1 MCFAAFLPRAA
12 KGRSK
17 SSNWP
22 SDQSD
27 LAWRIRMSRRFGI
40 NQFNRTGSPFNAYR
54 IIAMTPTVDE
64 SYAAVD
70 LGSNSFH
77 MIVAN
82 WMDGRLQIIDRMKEM
97 VRLASG
103 LNDKQELSKESMQ
116 QALECLQRF
125 GQRIQEIPRTNVRA
139 VGTNTLRQARN
150 GAVFLAQAQQ
160 ALGHPIEVIAGREEA
175 RLIYSGVAHS
185 LYDEVNKR
193 QIGRAHV

>member
-1 MCFAAFLPRAA
+1 
-12 KGRSK
+12 
-17 SSNWP
+17 
-22 SDQSD
+22 
-27 LAWRIRMSRRFGI
+27 
-40 NQFNRTGSPFNAYR
+40 
-54 IIAMTPTVDE
+54 MTPNMDE

-82 WMDGRLQIIDRMKEM
+82 WVDGHLQIIDRMKEM

-125 GQRIQEIPRTNVRA
+125 GQRIKEIPRVNVRA

-150 GAVFLAQAQQ
+150 GGVFLSQAHHATIQ
-160 ALGHPIEVIAGREEA
+160 VIG
-175 RLIYSGVAHS
+175 S
-185 LYDEVNKR
+185 
-193 QIGRAHV
+193 